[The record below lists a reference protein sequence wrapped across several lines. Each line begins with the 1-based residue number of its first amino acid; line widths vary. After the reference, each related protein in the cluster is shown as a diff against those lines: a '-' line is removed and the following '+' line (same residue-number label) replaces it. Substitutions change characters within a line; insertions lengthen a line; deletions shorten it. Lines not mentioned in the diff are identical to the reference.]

1 MLSGTVAM
9 GLFPVAQPF
18 LGGDSS
24 VTLHRFRKTRH
35 RQTRTS
41 GDKVASTR
49 ILKFVS
55 RAEHLAWRARWKNGR
70 WVIRSPTPALRA
82 AILRQD
88 EEYRQADARW
98 EQKTRTCSRW
108 RKGAVVFGRAVLT
121 L

>member
-1 MLSGTVAM
+1 MD
-9 GLFPVAQPF
+9 LFPVAQPF
-18 LGGDSS
+18 FDGDSR
-24 VTLHRFRKTRH
+24 VTMHRFRNTRY

-55 RAEHLAWRARWKNGR
+55 RAEHLAWREQWRKGR
-70 WVIRSPTPALRA
+70 WVIRSPTPALPA

-98 EQKTRTCSRW
+98 EVNH
-108 RKGAVVFGRAVLT
+108 ALFRAAQGF
-121 L
+121 